1 VLPAVGPGVAVEV
14 GGAAGAFD
22 EGAWVGAFVG
32 EPDDGGRL
40 VGLDDGL
47 LLE

>member
-1 VLPAVGPGVAVEV
+1 VLAAVGPLVAVDV

-32 EPDDGGRL
+32 GFDGGRL

>member
-1 VLPAVGPGVAVEV
+1 VLAAVGPVVAVEV
-14 GGAAGAFD
+14 GGTAGAFD
-22 EGAWVGAFVG
+22 DGAWVGAFVG
-32 EPDDGGRL
+32 GFDGGRL